1 MLGWED
7 PWEKGMD
14 TDPCSSLENSMDR
27 GAWWVTVYGVAKSQD
42 MIQQLTLSLSEI
54 RCSYKFLSVIL
65 TEILAFLLKPF
76 YYFSL
81 FHLSIWLFTQLLKAE
96 TLVLS
101 LIFPSSSAL

>member
-1 MLGWED
+1 M
-7 PWEKGMD
+7 
-14 TDPCSSLENSMDR
+14 NR

-54 RCSYKFLSVIL
+54 RWSYKFLSVIL

-81 FHLSIWLFTQLLKAE
+81 FHLSIWLFTQLLEAE